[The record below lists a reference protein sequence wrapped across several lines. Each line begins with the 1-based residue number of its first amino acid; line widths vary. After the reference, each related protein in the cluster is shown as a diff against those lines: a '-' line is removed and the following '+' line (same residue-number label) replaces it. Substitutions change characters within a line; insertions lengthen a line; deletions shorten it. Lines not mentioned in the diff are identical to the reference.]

1 MAFWKRAAGAA
12 TATATIG
19 AAAWSVAT
27 PAQPPRLYFKDNAAN
42 AALLEQ
48 CPLLEEPL
56 QPPPYLRN
64 PDMQMILHDRKKRW
78 HSTEIVLDRQLLR
91 HVDGGTTPW
100 IG

>member
-48 CPLLEEPL
+48 CPAVACDAQL
-56 QPPPYLRN
+56 
-64 PDMQMILHDRKKRW
+64 
-78 HSTEIVLDRQLLR
+78 TEV
-91 HVDGGTTPW
+91 TA
-100 IG
+100 